1 MAFKITD
8 PVKFFSLG
16 LNIAFVVL
24 VIMLLKHC
32 GCPPCYEAGETV
44 VTIDTIRPTDTIPKM
59 ISLGVPTPVK
69 SIPKKV
75 FKKAT
80 VKKSFTVDSVWQID
94 TDGKAF
100 AYVKD
105 FHGVGL
111 AEDDC
116 LGPAVASVPSP
127 CDTINIYSDT
137 IYKRDTC
144 TFIVNDTVEGR
155 ILGRSILYAN
165 LQPLIRET
173 ITHVKKDKWK
183 VYVGGAFTY
192 NGKFLDRWGAGP
204 KAAVAIPKIGAIDY
218 YFDAK
223 NMSHTVGVMALIR
236 FKK

>member
-8 PVKFFSLG
+8 PVKFFSVG

-24 VIMLLKHC
+24 VIILLKHC

-44 VTIDTIRPTDTIPKM
+44 VKIDTIRPLDTIPKV
-59 ISLGVPTPVK
+59 ISVGIPTPVK

-75 FKKAT
+75 FRKAT
-80 VKKSFTVDSVWQID
+80 FSKKEIVD
-94 TDGKAF
+94 TA
-100 AYVKD
+100 

-116 LGPAVASVPSP
+116 QGQAVASVPSP

-204 KAAVAIPKIGAIDY
+204 KAAVTIPKIGAVDY

>member
-1 MAFKITD
+1 MAFKIKDT
-8 PVKFFSLG
+8 VKYGSLC
-16 LNIAFVVL
+16 LNVALITL

-32 GCPPCYEAGETV
+32 GCPPCYEPGQTV
-44 VTIDTIRPTDTIPKM
+44 VKIDTIRPLDTIPKV
-59 ISLGVPTPVK
+59 ISVGIPTPVK

-75 FKKAT
+75 FKKAVRKQSLHT
-80 VKKSFTVDSVWQID
+80 DSVWQID

-116 LGPAVASVPSP
+116 QGQAVASVPSP

-144 TFIVNDTVEGR
+144 TFIVNDTVEGL

-204 KAAVAIPKIGAIDY
+204 KAAVTIPKIGAVDY

-236 FKK
+236 FRK